1 MWGQCV
7 VDVGWIRVVVGVGKN
22 MKKLGGGGGRGKC
35 KKQLV

>member
-1 MWGQCV
+1 MWGQSV

-35 KKQLV
+35 KK